1 MQHDTAS
8 ARDLGAAHTTPTA
21 PRERPLRIFVGT
33 CEISGFTY
41 EIADGLA
48 RLGHEVNT
56 GLRMSGANF
65 ADRLYDIDL
74 CDDTGA
80 VAWEALAAEVRAGAF
95 RAPRRFARRGTAT
108 DRMRWIIAHHDVF
121 VFIYGSLWPDRLAP
135 LRFQGQGRE
144 YPLLRALGKRIVSY
158 FVGPDARHCAAYDQ
172 QLARLGGPF
181 TPLGAIVPSW
191 GVDPIARPLRNVRRA
206 ECYADVIFSQPNQAG
221 LALRPYAHI
230 DAPVDL
236 ARFCA
241 AVPGREVPRVV
252 HAPSAKAIK
261 GTDAIEASLARLR
274 AQGVRFELQLL
285 TEVPNAAVLDAF
297 RDADVVIDQLHLP
310 MHGRLGVEA
319 MASGCAL
326 ASADRRDLEPVPAE
340 RPVWPLDAER
350 LDAQLCAL
358 LTDRAL
364 RVRLAHEGVA
374 YARRHDHVA
383 IARRITDCVTCP
395 DAPLEHAPTF
405 FARHFQLPDGAQ
417 LPVRLKALTARVARR
432 WGLPEGVTL
441 DDLRARGLA

>member
-1 MQHDTAS
+1 MRNDTAG
-8 ARDLGAAHTTPTA
+8 ARRPRPETTTPSA
-21 PRERPLRIFVGT
+21 HREGPLRIFVGT

-80 VAWEALAAEVRAGAF
+80 VAWDALAAEVRAGAF
-95 RAPRRFARRGTAT
+95 HAPRRFSKRGTAT

-121 VFIYGSLWPDRLAP
+121 VFVYGSLWPDRRAP

-172 QLARLGGPF
+172 QLAQLGGPF

-191 GVDPIARPLRNVRRA
+191 AVDPIARPLRNVRRA

-236 ARFCA
+236 ARFRA
-241 AVPGREVPRVV
+241 EVPGREVPRVV
-252 HAPSAKAIK
+252 HAPSVRAIK
-261 GTDAIEASLARLR
+261 GSDAIEASLARLR
-274 AQGVRFELQLL
+274 AAGVRFELQVL
-285 TEVPNAAVLDAF
+285 TDVPNAAVLDAF
-297 RDADVVIDQLHLP
+297 READVVIDQLHLP

-340 RPVWPLDAER
+340 RPVWALDAER
-350 LDAQLCAL
+350 LDGQLRAL

-364 RVRLAHEGVA
+364 RVRLAREGVA
-374 YARRHDHVA
+374 YAQRHDHVA
-383 IARRITDCVTCP
+383 VARRIADCVTRP
-395 DAPLEHAPTF
+395 DAPLEHTPTF
-405 FARHFQLPDGAQ
+405 FARQFRLPDGVVVPA
-417 LPVRLKALTARVARR
+417 RLKALTARVAQR
-432 WGLPEGVTL
+432 WGLPGGVTL

>member
-8 ARDLGAAHTTPTA
+8 ARDVTAEGTATTA
-21 PRERPLRIFVGT
+21 LREGPLRIFVGT

-65 ADRLYDIDL
+65 ADRLYDMDL
-74 CDDTGA
+74 CDDTGHVDWA
-80 VAWEALAAEVRAGAF
+80 TLAAEVRAGAF
-95 RAPRRFARRGTAT
+95 RAPRRFAQRGTAT
-108 DRMRWIIAHHDVF
+108 ERMRWIIAHHDVF

-144 YPLLRALGKRIVSY
+144 YALLRRLGKRIVSY
-158 FVGPDARHCAAYDQ
+158 FVGPDARHAAAYDQ
-172 QLARLGGPF
+172 QLARLGGAF
-181 TPLGAIVPSW
+181 VPLGDIVPSW

-206 ECYADVIFSQPNQAG
+206 ECYADAIFSQPNQAG

-236 ARFCA
+236 ARFRPE
-241 AVPGREVPRVV
+241 VPGREVPLVV

-261 GTDAIEASLARLR
+261 GTDAIVAALDRLR
-274 AQGVRFELQLL
+274 ADGVRFELRLL
-285 TEVPNAAVLDAF
+285 TDVPNAAVLDAF
-297 RDADVVIDQLHLP
+297 READVVIDQLHLP

-326 ASADRRDLEPVPAE
+326 VSADRRDLEPVPAG
-340 RPVWPLDAER
+340 RPVWSIDAAHI
-350 LDAQLCAL
+350 DAQLRAL

-364 RVRLAHEGVA
+364 RVRLAREGIA
-374 YARRHDHVA
+374 HARRHDHVA
-383 IARRITDCVTCP
+383 VARRIAECATRP

-405 FARHFQLPDGAQ
+405 FARHFRLPEGVTI
-417 LPVRLKALTARVARR
+417 PTRLKRLTERVARR

-441 DDLRARGLA
+441 ADLHARGLA